1 MSDKTELPKEWQA
14 EFYKIMSGYQKE
26 EGEQEYYM
34 YYDVDIPKM
43 MDKVAKAMRDAM
55 EKMLKDEILFQK
67 ETYRDEITIGVLTNL
82 TKRLTSL
89 TPTQD
94 GK

>member
-1 MSDKTELPKEWQA
+1 MSDKTELPKEWI
-14 EFYKIMSGYQKE
+14 EYSINEYSYNPD
-26 EGEQEYYM
+26 EQVSFR
-34 YYDVDIPKM
+34 DG
-43 MDKVAKAMRDAM
+43 AKAMRDAM

-82 TKRLTSL
+82 AKRLTSL